1 MKPNITMIG
10 MPSSG
15 KSTIGVLLAKRL
27 GFSFVDVDIVIQEKE
42 GRLLKEIIAD
52 EGMDGFLAVEN
63 RINAGLDVSLSVI
76 APGGSVI
83 YGEEAMEHLKE
94 ISEVVY
100 LKMSYEEMEKRI
112 GNVVDRGVALTPG
125 FTLRDLYN
133 ERVPYYEKYAD
144 ITIDEAGKTP
154 GQTVDELRDIIE
166 GMMDKD
172 MIQSIVE
179 EQKLRLE
186 EKDKKLAAYEREIKE
201 LRAQLAAVGASI
213 PHPAAEETP

>member
-15 KSTIGVLLAKRL
+15 KSTVGVLLAKQL

-52 EGMDGFLAVEN
+52 EGMDGFLKAED
-63 RINAGLDVSLSVI
+63 RINAGLDVKMSVI

-83 YGEEAMEHLKE
+83 YGEKAMKHLKE

-112 GNVVDRGVALTPG
+112 GNVVDRGVALKPG

-133 ERVPYYEKYAD
+133 ERVPYYERYAD
-144 ITIDEAGKTP
+144 IVIDEEGKTP
-154 GQTVDELRDIIE
+154 GQTVDELRGIIE
-166 GMMDKD
+166 GMMDQK
-172 MIQSIVE
+172 MIQLFID
-179 EQKLRLE
+179 EQRRKLD
-186 EKDKKLAAYEREIKE
+186 EKDQRLREQEEEIKRLKEE
-201 LRAQLAAVGASI
+201 LRRSL
-213 PHPAAEETP
+213 EK